1 MTAIYYG
8 VNPHDGDLGKVAV
21 SSGSTTSKA
30 IEVVI
35 DNTKITH
42 EGEIIQALTRIM
54 EAIQQ
59 KRFVT
64 T

>member
-8 VNPHDGDLGKVAV
+8 VNPHDGNLGQVAV

-30 IEVVI
+30 LEVVI
-35 DNTKITH
+35 DNTKLKN
-42 EGEIIQALTRIM
+42 ESEVIQGLQRIM

-59 KRFVT
+59 KRLVT